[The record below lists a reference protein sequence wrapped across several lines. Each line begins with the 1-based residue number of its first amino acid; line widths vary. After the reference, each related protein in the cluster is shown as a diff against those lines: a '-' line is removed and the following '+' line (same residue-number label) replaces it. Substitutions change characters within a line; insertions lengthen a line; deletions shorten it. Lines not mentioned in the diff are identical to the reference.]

1 MISPRGEQVD
11 REKMA
16 QTQLRVDEHI
26 RSGGMLCF
34 FPEGQLNPNPA
45 EIMVHC
51 LLGQSIL

>member
-16 QTQLRVDEHI
+16 QTQLHVDEHI

-51 LLGQSIL
+51 LLGRSIL